1 MSGLQ
6 KLKVAFDNFDDKGP
20 LPNLND
26 SIYFNNW
33 YKISSF
39 NERVHGFFTI
49 PAVLVKMWKEDRVEF
64 VKKENLGLCDRAIY
78 PIKFYTNEAVDYFC
92 YFADTG
98 LGPRKPFFHY
108 EDSEKISHVLICLD
122 GEPITEGSF
131 YNIKNIL
138 ISNGVPKEKL
148 VFIVN
153 NPFWEDKEVK
163 IVVGTNEVNLI
174 AYLSMFSDYKI
185 NNLPKEKKFCILNH
199 SANSNYDF
207 RQATLNALEKRNL
220 LRYADYSH
228 QPVEKIRYVTDKP
241 IPSMFRKLLDNSDT
255 RIKETKLLNESIENN
270 SYFSLVL
277 EAYYK
282 SFFAGKLYITE
293 KSLRPMRWKKPFIV
307 VGQLNTL
314 KALQKIGYKTF
325 HPFIDES
332 YDTEDD
338 LDKRFIKIMI
348 EVEKLCNKSLDDLQE
363 FNTKIKHILEHN
375 HKHFETRI
383 KSVENYL
390 LGLTNE
396 NI

>member
-1 MSGLQ
+1 MKILN
-6 KLKVAFDNFDDKGP
+6 VAFDEFDDKGP

-33 YKISSF
+33 YKISNF
-39 NERVHGFFTI
+39 NAREHGFFTI
-49 PAVLVKMWKEDRVEF
+49 PSTLMKMWEENRIEF
-64 VKKENLGLCDRAIY
+64 VKKESLTLNDRAIY
-78 PIKFYTNEAVDYFC
+78 PIQFYSSKAADYFC
-92 YFADTG
+92 YLAGMGF
-98 LGPRKPFFHY
+98 GPKNPFFLY
-108 EDSEKISHVLICLD
+108 EDSEKISHVLVCL
-122 GEPITEGSF
+122 GWEPIVEGSF
-131 YNIKNIL
+131 SNIKNML

-148 VFIVN
+148 IFLVN
-153 NPFWEDKEVK
+153 NPFWEDEEVK
-163 IVVGTNEVNLI
+163 IVVGTNHEI
-174 AYLSMFSDYKI
+174 SCLSILSGHKI
-185 NNLPKEKKFCILNH
+185 NNLPKEKKFCILNN

-207 RQATLNALEKRNL
+207 RQATINALEKRDL
-220 LRYADYSH
+220 LKYSDYSH
-228 QPVEKIRYVTDKP
+228 YPAEKINYVTDKP
-241 IPSMFRKLLDNSDT
+241 IPSVFRKLLDNSGI
-255 RIKETKLLNESIENN
+255 RVKETKLFSESIENN

-293 KSLRPMRWKKPFIV
+293 KSLRPMWWKKPFIV

-332 YDTEDD
+332 YDAEED

-348 EVEKLCNKSLDDLQE
+348 EVEKLCNKSLDELQE
-363 FNTKIKHILEHN
+363 FNNKIKHILEYNHN
-375 HKHFETRI
+375 HVDTRI
-383 KSVENYL
+383 KNVENYL

>member
-1 MSGLQ
+1 VTGLK
-6 KLKVAFDNFDDKGP
+6 KLKVVFDNFDDKGP

-33 YKISSF
+33 YKISHF
-39 NERVHGFFTI
+39 NEREHGFFTI
-49 PAVLVKMWKEDRVEF
+49 PSALMKMWKENRVEF
-64 VKKENLGLCDRAIY
+64 VKKESLTPNDRAIY
-78 PIKFYTNEAVDYFC
+78 PIQFYSNEAADYFC
-92 YFADTG
+92 YFASTG
-98 LGPRKPFFHY
+98 FGPRKPFFHY
-108 EDSEKISHVLICLD
+108 EDSEKISHVLICL
-122 GEPITEGSF
+122 GWEPITEGSF
-131 YNIKNIL
+131 SNIKNIL

-148 VFIVN
+148 VFLVN

-163 IVVGTNEVNLI
+163 IVVGTNHETSC
-174 AYLSMFSDYKI
+174 LSILSGHKI
-185 NNLPKEKKFCILNH
+185 NNLPKEKKFCILNN

-207 RQATLNALEKRNL
+207 RQATINALEKRNL
-220 LRYADYSH
+220 LKYADYSH
-228 QPVEKIRYVTDKP
+228 QSVEKISYVTDKP
-241 IPSMFRKLLDNSDT
+241 IPSVFSKLLGN
-255 RIKETKLLNESIENN
+255 RVKETKLFNESIENN

-277 EAYYK
+277 EAYYN

-293 KSLRPMRWKKPFIV
+293 KSLRPMWWKKPFIV

-314 KALQKIGYKTF
+314 KALQKMGYKTF

-332 YDTEDD
+332 YDYEDD

-348 EVEKLCNKSLDDLQE
+348 EVEKLCSKSLDELQE
-363 FNTKIKHILEHN
+363 FNSKIKHILEHN